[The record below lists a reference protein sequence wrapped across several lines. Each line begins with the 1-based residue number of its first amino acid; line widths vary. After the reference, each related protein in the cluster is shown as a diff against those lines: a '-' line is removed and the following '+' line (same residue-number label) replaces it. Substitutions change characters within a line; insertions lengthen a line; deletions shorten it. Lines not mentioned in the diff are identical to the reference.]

1 MGKVLFFRSNG
12 DFAMQYASHWLGVGV
27 EEAVKRGY
35 QVIDLV
41 QEATTFEVL
50 KETIESEDITVAF
63 LGGHG
68 APGIFT
74 GYEQQIVLKACQNDQ
89 IMADMISHFLSCSVG
104 QELLPSII
112 EKGGVFTIG
121 YQEDFQF
128 MVNTEYPVEQDPYA
142 EPFKDVTVA
151 IINAILDGK
160 TLKEVWDA
168 GIAKCDEWIAKLWN
182 RPELD
187 WAEVISTL
195 EHDRNAMIGLG
206 DGEAYVLPPRRVML
220 NAPGIVVASVV
231 ALLLLSR

>member
-27 EEAVKRGY
+27 EEAAKRGY
-35 QVIDLV
+35 QVIDLI
-41 QEATTFEVL
+41 QEATTFAVL
-50 KETIESEDITVAF
+50 KETIESEDVTVAF

-68 APGIFT
+68 ASNVFT
-74 GYEQQIVLKACQNDQ
+74 GYEQQVVLRACENDQ
-89 IMADMISHFLSCSVG
+89 VMVDTISHFLSCSVG

-112 EKGGVFTIG
+112 EKGGVFTVG

-128 MVNTEYPVEQDPYA
+128 MVNTEYDIKDDPYA

-160 TLKEVWDA
+160 KLKEVWDA
-168 GIAKCDEWIAKLWN
+168 GIAKCDEWIAKLWD

-206 DGEAYVLPPRRVML
+206 DNEAYVLPPRQVTL
-220 NAPGIVVASVV
+220 NAPGIVA
-231 ALLLLSR
+231 AIAFFLLITH